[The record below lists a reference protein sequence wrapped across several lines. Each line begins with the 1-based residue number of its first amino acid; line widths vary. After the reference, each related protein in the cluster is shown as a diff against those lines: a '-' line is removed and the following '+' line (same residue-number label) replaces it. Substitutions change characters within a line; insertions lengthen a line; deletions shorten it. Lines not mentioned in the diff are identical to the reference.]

1 MKKLKDYLFQLPRSS
16 KSIILIMLDAIVVL
30 FTLILSIFLNENYQ
44 FFFYNINNFKL
55 IVFTLPLIL
64 YSFYFFELYTIV
76 IRYASIDF
84 AITLLK
90 CVFTASFIIII
101 ASNIFNIYLFPLTIF
116 IFFFLTFL
124 ILGSIRLIIR
134 LIYFN
139 IYLEKTKRIAIFGTE
154 KNGRILLR
162 LLNESHLGQP
172 ILFFDTDIN
181 MIGNKIEGLK
191 VFSLENNIDQIDKQK
206 IDVLYITK
214 KVDLKKRGMN
224 RYISKTI
231 ENKPIQVKILN
242 DNLTS
247 ENFFQLSN
255 NLKPLS
261 IEKLIHTNQS
271 NKKFSAKYL
280 LNKNILITGAGGSIG
295 SELSKQIVLNKP
307 KTLLLLDHSE
317 YFLYKTHEEVI
328 ALKNKFNL
336 NVNIKFFLG
345 SIQNTNF
352 LNNVFYNNK
361 IQMVFHAAAYKHVP
375 ILEQNIIEGV
385 CNNVFGTDEIIKASI
400 KFNVSKFLLIS
411 SDKAV
416 RPSNIMGATKR
427 LAELLCHSYNT
438 SKYKTK
444 FSVVRFGN
452 VMNSSGSV
460 IPLFKQQISNGGPVT
475 VTDKN
480 VERFFMSTSEA
491 IKLVLKTIEISKGG
505 EIFLLDMGRQIKIL
519 DLAKK
524 MIHLSGYNFFLDNQK
539 NKKKPNQIEIKFVGL
554 RSGEKMSEELS
565 LNKNLKAS
573 KIKGILV
580 TNEKVITYKAI
591 KKILTELKA
600 YCNNSDSSN
609 IIETLRKAPLDF
621 KSNID

>member
-1 MKKLKDYLFQLPRSS
+1 MKKLKDHLFQLPRSS

-84 AITLLK
+84 TITLLK

-214 KVDLKKRGMN
+214 KIDLKKRGMN

-247 ENFFQLSN
+247 ENFFQLRR
-255 NLKPLS
+255 LPPL
-261 IEKLIHTNQS
+261 
-271 NKKFSAKYL
+271 A
-280 LNKNILITGAGGSIG
+280 
-295 SELSKQIVLNKP
+295 
-307 KTLLLLDHSE
+307 
-317 YFLYKTHEEVI
+317 
-328 ALKNKFNL
+328 
-336 NVNIKFFLG
+336 
-345 SIQNTNF
+345 
-352 LNNVFYNNK
+352 
-361 IQMVFHAAAYKHVP
+361 
-375 ILEQNIIEGV
+375 
-385 CNNVFGTDEIIKASI
+385 
-400 KFNVSKFLLIS
+400 
-411 SDKAV
+411 
-416 RPSNIMGATKR
+416 
-427 LAELLCHSYNT
+427 
-438 SKYKTK
+438 
-444 FSVVRFGN
+444 
-452 VMNSSGSV
+452 
-460 IPLFKQQISNGGPVT
+460 
-475 VTDKN
+475 
-480 VERFFMSTSEA
+480 
-491 IKLVLKTIEISKGG
+491 
-505 EIFLLDMGRQIKIL
+505 
-519 DLAKK
+519 
-524 MIHLSGYNFFLDNQK
+524 
-539 NKKKPNQIEIKFVGL
+539 
-554 RSGEKMSEELS
+554 
-565 LNKNLKAS
+565 
-573 KIKGILV
+573 
-580 TNEKVITYKAI
+580 
-591 KKILTELKA
+591 
-600 YCNNSDSSN
+600 
-609 IIETLRKAPLDF
+609 
-621 KSNID
+621 